1 MPALAR
7 PAGDAHSSVRAH
19 RLNVPGRGL
28 LGRTW
33 SNSVR
38 GRIPY
43 VVEYRTWSRSGPSSK
58 HPGSCRRRRGRIS
71 SRRRPEP
78 AHETASDGEGV
89 PRVDPC
95 NWNWPLCAGFGT
107 HVMSAPHLT
116 HIQSHM
122 CSMRHA
128 HCHAPQPRR
137 RVVFKFIVCHRRDS
151 DRDHTHIGKVE
162 SSKPSD
168 TSTVPV
174 NACPRVPCFP
184 CVSRLP
190 R

>member
-33 SNSVR
+33 SNTVR

-95 NWNWPLCAGFGT
+95 NWNWPSVCRYHSRPAPTRTFTVPHVTCPSCATCT
-107 HVMSAPHLT
+107 HSPD
-116 HIQSHM
+116 
-122 CSMRHA
+122 
-128 HCHAPQPRR
+128 APQPRR
-137 RVVFKFIVCHRRDS
+137 RVVFQFIFCPTLG
-151 DRDHTHIGKVE
+151 DRDHTSGK
-162 SSKPSD
+162 SSAHSSHKE
-168 TSTVPV
+168 
-174 NACPRVPCFP
+174 
-184 CVSRLP
+184 
-190 R
+190 